1 MLELLLIPVLIILSF
16 LYVKFKKAYLT
27 QVLIIANFAVFIFY
41 VVVAQIGSPMAYSM
55 AENLTFM
62 PARLGEI
69 QYLPSIITSMFMH
82 ADPIHLIGNCLVL
95 YLIGLPLEERI
106 GTRKWGIIY
115 FATGIAATFSYYIMN
130 IDSGSHLLGASGA
143 IFGIGGAMLVLY
155 PRDRIPMFIGPIF
168 IRNAPVWLAV
178 GSLFVIETVLVMMA
192 VEDNVAHIAH
202 VGGAMAG
209 IILAPMLVKHEL
221 AEARKVLDIDV
232 LRSLATTEEERDI
245 ITKVENEEV
254 EDVRNAW
261 LDQFFTTAK
270 CPACS
275 RKIQRASKIKC
286 ECGQEYGLMK

>member
-27 QVLIIANFAVFIFY
+27 QVLIIANFIVFIVF
-41 VVVAQIGSPMAYSM
+41 VIVDQIGSPMAFSM
-55 AENLTFM
+55 YDNLTFV
-62 PARLGEI
+62 PARLGDI
-69 QYLPSIITSMFMH
+69 QYLPTIITSMFMH
-82 ADPIHLIGNCLVL
+82 ADPIHLIGNCLIL

-115 FATGIAATFSYYIMN
+115 FVTGIAATLSFYVMN
-130 IDSGSHLLGASGA
+130 MDSGTHLLGASGA

-155 PRDRIPMFIGPIF
+155 PKDKIPMFIGPIF

-178 GSLFVIETVLVMMA
+178 GSLFVIETVLTMM
-192 VEDNVAHIAH
+192 VVQDNVAHIAH

-232 LRSLATTEEERDI
+232 LRALASTEEERDI
-245 ITKVENEEV
+245 ITKIENEDV
-254 EDVRNAW
+254 EDVKNAW
-261 LDQFFTTAK
+261 LDQFFTTVK
-270 CPACS
+270 CPSCET
-275 RKIQRASKIKC
+275 KIERAGKIKC
-286 ECGQEYGLMK
+286 SCGQEYQLMK

>member
-41 VVVAQIGSPMAYSM
+41 IVVAQIGSPMAYSM

-82 ADPIHLIGNCLVL
+82 ADPIHLIGNCLIL

-155 PRDRIPMFIGPIF
+155 PKDRIPMFIGPIF

-178 GSLFVIETVLVMMA
+178 EVFGAQSPAGVGMACHRSRRAAWSVNQYEVHRFGQDRRETGVGRCFPYIRCGAFQVLPQPL
-192 VEDNVAHIAH
+192 H
-202 VGGAMAG
+202 
-209 IILAPMLVKHEL
+209 
-221 AEARKVLDIDV
+221 
-232 LRSLATTEEERDI
+232 ATE
-245 ITKVENEEV
+245 
-254 EDVRNAW
+254 
-261 LDQFFTTAK
+261 
-270 CPACS
+270 
-275 RKIQRASKIKC
+275 
-286 ECGQEYGLMK
+286 

>member
-27 QVLIIANFAVFIFY
+27 QVLIIANFIVFIIF
-41 VVVAQIGSPMAYSM
+41 VIVDQIGSPMAFSM
-55 AENLTFM
+55 ADNLTFV
-62 PARLGEI
+62 PARMFQI
-69 QYLPSIITSMFMH
+69 QYLPTIITSMFMH
-82 ADPIHLIGNCLVL
+82 ADPLHLIGNCLIL

-115 FATGIAATFSYYIMN
+115 FVTGIAATLSFYVMN

-155 PRDRIPMFIGPIF
+155 PKDRIPMFIGPIF

-178 GSLFVIETVLVMMA
+178 GSLFVIETVLVMM
-192 VEDNVAHIAH
+192 VVNDNVAHIAH

-209 IILAPMLVKHEL
+209 IILAPMLVKAEL
-221 AEARKVLDIDV
+221 AESRKILDINV
-232 LRSLATTEEERDI
+232 LRALAYTEDEKGI
-245 ITKVENEEV
+245 ISKIENEEV

-270 CPACS
+270 CPGCGT
-275 RKIQRASKIKC
+275 KLERASKIKC
-286 ECGQEYGLMK
+286 TCGDEYRLMK